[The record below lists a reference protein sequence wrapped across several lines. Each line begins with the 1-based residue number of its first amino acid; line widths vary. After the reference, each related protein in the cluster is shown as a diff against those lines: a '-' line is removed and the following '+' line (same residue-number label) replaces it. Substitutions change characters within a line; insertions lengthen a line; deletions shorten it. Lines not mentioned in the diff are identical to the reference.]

1 MAQAAVP
8 ASEAVRAGASQAQVG
23 VAPAEAAKAGAA
35 RAGAA
40 QEAGEPAAA
49 LAAVAQAVSAQPGAA
64 REAAARKP
72 EVAHE
77 RGMGDGRKFI
87 TVGFLMAVASL
98 EIHFAATL
106 LDAVRR
112 EQGLQHLF
120 LWTSSVLR
128 HVCAR

>member
-87 TVGFLMAVASL
+87 TVMAVASL